1 MKKTPC
7 LLLPFIVFVLSWNII
22 LPHEAGCSEAGER
35 ITFTDAFS
43 KKVEIAAPAQRIV
56 VINGDAAEILCA
68 LGAEN
73 NIVGISS
80 HIAENRNLLSGLAGK
95 AVVGSTTSPS
105 LEKIIEL
112 QPDLVIA
119 YEMWLSREAFE
130 DKLSPLGIPVARL
143 YCYRMDRLDQEIEIL
158 GKIVG
163 KEERA
168 ASYTR
173 YFHEILDHVNK
184 RLEGRKGEKINI
196 YNESY
201 GPYKTITD
209 GSGHESFLDS
219 AGVENIAASQAVR
232 FPEITAEWVVEKN
245 PDLIVKVASNVYV
258 KSGYGVNDVKAI
270 EAFRDDLLKRPVW
283 AEIAAVKNNRVYIL
297 SNELY
302 VGPRAPL
309 GILYI
314 SKWAYPELFQDVDP
328 QELHRKWLMQWH
340 GKALEGI
347 YVYP

>member
-1 MKKTPC
+1 MKNLC
-7 LLLPFIVFVLSWNII
+7 SLLLYIVFI
-22 LPHEAGCSEAGER
+22 LLCSITYPPAAGCAEAEGR
-35 ITFTDAFS
+35 ITFTDAFT
-43 KKVEIAAPAQRIV
+43 KEVEITVPAKRIV

-80 HIAENRNLLSGLAGK
+80 HIAENRDLLSGLAGK
-95 AVVGSTTSPS
+95 AVVGSTTGPS
-105 LEKIIEL
+105 LERIIEL

-119 YEMWLSREAFE
+119 HEMWMSREAFE
-130 DKLSPLGIPVARL
+130 DKLTPLGIPVARL

-168 ASYTR
+168 ASYSR
-173 YFHEILDHVNK
+173 YFHATLDQVSK
-184 RLEGRKGEKINI
+184 RMEGQKGMKMKI

-209 GSGHESFLDS
+209 GSGHESFLAL
-219 AGVENIAASQAVR
+219 AGVRNIAAGQPVR
-232 FPEITAEWVVEKN
+232 FPEITAEWVVEQD

-258 KSGYGVNDVKAI
+258 KTGYGINDVKAI
-270 EAFRDDLLKRPVW
+270 KAFRDDLLHRPAW
-283 AEIAAVKNNRVYIL
+283 TQIAAVKDNRVYIL

-314 SKWAYPELFQDVDP
+314 AKWAYPELFRDIDP

-340 GKALEGI
+340 GKVLEGM